1 MARSHTTT
9 DVGQRN
15 NLCHSK
21 TVAATSAAAVRRNSA
36 LQCCAK
42 VFLCKLLG
50 VEEEWRVTV
59 VDNFFFSPPGLPI
72 TVLAQ
77 LQLRT
82 ALATFTITATC
93 YCGAVMMTYS
103 NI

>member
-1 MARSHTTT
+1 MM
-9 DVGQRN
+9 D
-15 NLCHSK
+15 L
-21 TVAATSAAAVRRNSA
+21 
-36 LQCCAK
+36 CAK
-42 VFLCKLLG
+42 HSWKNLAMTLGSCKAKKEDMVGAGPQKVAVNLSLI
-50 VEEEWRVTV
+50 EWRVTV